1 VTTLPPASDAGLPI
15 SFLRSVP
22 VFGGL
27 DDEELALLGRFLRRE
42 PLPADVAVVREGEL
56 AKEMYVVETGRVAI
70 LKAGRAEPVNVLG
83 PGQSFGEMSLID
95 IQPRSAT
102 VLTMEPTTVL
112 ALGFDDVV
120 RIYNRNLPMY
130 TLIVL
135 NIAREIS
142 RRLRDANRRIAAL
155 GHDEIPHP

>member
-1 VTTLPPASDAGLPI
+1 MTTQPPALDAVPTPA
-15 SFLRSVP
+15 FLQSVP

-27 DDEELALLGRFLRRE
+27 NEDEYALLARYLRRE
-42 PLPADVAVVREGEL
+42 RVPGGTVVVREGEL
-56 AKEMYVVETGRVAI
+56 AKEMYVVVQGSVEV
-70 LKAGRAEPVNVLG
+70 LKHDRLMTTLG
-83 PGQSFGEMSLID
+83 PGQCFGEMALID

-102 VLTMEPTTVL
+102 VRTTEGTDLLV
-112 ALGFDDVV
+112 LGFDDLV

-142 RRLRDANRRIAAL
+142 RRLRDANRRIVDL
-155 GHDEIPHP
+155 GHDEIPHT